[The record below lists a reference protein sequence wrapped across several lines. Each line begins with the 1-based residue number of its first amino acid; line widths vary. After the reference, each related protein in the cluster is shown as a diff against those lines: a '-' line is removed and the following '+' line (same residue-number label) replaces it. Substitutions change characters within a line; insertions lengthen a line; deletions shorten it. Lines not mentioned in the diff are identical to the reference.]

1 MLKARRKARC
11 GTLSGGEQQATA
23 IGRALMT
30 NPRLLLLDEV
40 SLGLSPL
47 AVDLVYK
54 SVEISHCDRSHHSAC
69 RARPKAGAQGRKP
82 GHVHVGGPHRR
93 RGRCENLDA
102 RADNSR
108 VFRAPEKGSSGDG
121 VMSFVSAVIEGV
133 LLGGY
138 YAMIACGLSFMFG
151 VMRIINLAHGSLAV
165 VAAFALWYVADRLE
179 YDPFLSLIVVLPA
192 MGAIGWLLQRGVLER
207 STRSGEL
214 LPILSTF
221 GLAIVVENVLFE
233 FFGADIRSLA
243 PYVGSLSY
251 DSFDIGGGV
260 FVGELAV
267 LTFASAILLLG
278 GLQLF
283 LTYTPL
289 GRQIRATAED
299 PDTVELVGVN
309 SRFVNAVAAS
319 IALVTVAL
327 AGLFLGLASKLRS
340 LCRSSTTHFR
350 VRSSGHRGHGKLV
363 GHTTRRDRSRR
374 RPNFWRAPSSA
385 RLPPG
390 WARGVSP
397 GACWTLYVPGQFFRI
412 YPQVKTRVAFVAGH
426 SNILV
431 QRWTNLSIG
440 VAIVV
445 AIALALL
452 FAGPSF
458 MPDAVLDKL
467 TVLFIYIL
475 LAAMWNALAGYG
487 GMISAGQQAFFGTRR
502 ISRDPAFRMGR
513 RTVSGAHRCRDCL
526 PVPRHY
532 PCRRSCFGFAP
543 ASSPSACGSSPKLSG
558 CSSISTRLFRE
569 IPAAR

>member
-1 MLKARRKARC
+1 
-11 GTLSGGEQQATA
+11 
-23 IGRALMT
+23 
-30 NPRLLLLDEV
+30 
-40 SLGLSPL
+40 
-47 AVDLVYK
+47 
-54 SVEISHCDRSHHSAC
+54 
-69 RARPKAGAQGRKP
+69 
-82 GHVHVGGPHRR
+82 
-93 RGRCENLDA
+93 
-102 RADNSR
+102 
-108 VFRAPEKGSSGDG
+108 
-121 VMSFVSAVIEGV
+121 MSFVSAVIEGV

-327 AGLFLGLASKLRS
+327 AGLFLGLRANFDPYAGS
-340 LCRSSTTHFR
+340 LQLIFAFEAAVIGGTGSLWGTLLGGIVLGVAQTFGAHLHPQGFLLA
-350 VRSSGHRGHGKLV
+350 GHGVFLLVLV
-363 GHTTRRDRSRR
+363 GRIY
-374 RPNFWRAPSSA
+374 
-385 RLPPG
+385 L
-390 WARGVSP
+390 
-397 GACWTLYVPGQFFRI
+397 PGQFFRT
-412 YPQVKTRVAFVAGH
+412 Y
-426 SNILV
+426 L
-431 QRWTNLSIG
+431 
-440 VAIVV
+440 
-445 AIALALL
+445 
-452 FAGPSF
+452 
-458 MPDAVLDKL
+458 KL
-467 TVLFIYIL
+467 
-475 LAAMWNALAGYG
+475 
-487 GMISAGQQAFFGTRR
+487 
-502 ISRDPAFRMGR
+502 
-513 RTVSGAHRCRDCL
+513 
-526 PVPRHY
+526 
-532 PCRRSCFGFAP
+532 
-543 ASSPSACGSSPKLSG
+543 KLG
-558 CSSISTRLFRE
+558 
-569 IPAAR
+569 